1 MAKMTVQD
9 AIDEFELFK
18 SFSDSVKKYVEWQL
32 AISIAISAALI
43 TFDKYVIYLHIPVL
57 IISFLLI
64 SVTGY
69 IKYKLHMRE
78 IMMNVYVSQL
88 RKNQISRELYETEE
102 DNQYSLKFKSL
113 LTKYRDEDNKII
125 EIAQYTNKTT
135 YGVFTVL
142 ILAAITIITNL
153 LVC

>member
-57 IISFLLI
+57 IISFILI
-64 SVTGY
+64 AVTGY

-102 DNQYSLKFKSL
+102 DKQYSLKFKSL

-135 YGVFTVL
+135 YGVFILL